1 MHKRR
6 IVYAHARESGGKLLP
21 CGPGWD
27 SVEDAHALEG
37 DHGSVIVRM
46 ETTTT
51 MTPVSAWDGIKWNMR
66 SQNQATA

>member
-1 MHKRR
+1 MRKSSV
-6 IVYAHARESGGKLLP
+6 VYAHARERGGRLLP

-51 MTPVSAWDGIKWNMR
+51 MTPVSAWDGLKWNT
-66 SQNQATA
+66 SQQTQATA